1 MFEDNGEAYRAL
13 PTIERDLLGSLLS
26 TDGGLLQELTP
37 HLRDSASAQLIVDK
51 ELAVLQENNPSVAA
65 ALRGTVE
72 GICEMLDGR
81 IKSEQKDG
89 LFRAAAYLN
98 GFLLFN
104 ILALQLR
111 RDHRS

>member
-1 MFEDNGEAYRAL
+1 MFEDNGKTYRAL
-13 PTIERDLLGSLLS
+13 PQIERDLLGSLLS

-37 HLRDSASAQLIVDK
+37 HLRDPASAQLIVDK

-81 IKSEQKDG
+81 LNSERPNG

-98 GFLLFN
+98 GFLLFEY
-104 ILALQLR
+104 IGPSAAP
-111 RDHRS
+111 